1 MKKTATTRAARVRR
15 HARVR
20 KRVSGTEQKPRLA
33 VFRSLTHIYAQVI
46 DDVARTTIVSASDI
60 EADVLK
66 QVKGKKKSEAAT
78 IVGGIVAQRAKN
90 GALGADAADVG
101 MTLEVNR
108 FDFAMRARDED
119 GFLVLRRVDH
129 KVKPI

>member
-1 MKKTATTRAARVRR
+1 MKKSATTRAARVRR

-46 DDVARTTIVSASDI
+46 DDVARATIVSASDI
-60 EADVLK
+60 EADVMK

-78 IVGGIVAQRAKN
+78 IVGGIVAQRAKEK
-90 GALGADAADVG
+90 GVTRVVFDRGGYPFHGRIRALAQAAREG
-101 MTLEVNR
+101 GLE
-108 FDFAMRARDED
+108 F
-119 GFLVLRRVDH
+119 
-129 KVKPI
+129 